1 MASVH
6 GGGSSPQ
13 KERSAEDLFRS
24 PLSTIRAA
32 VKESFALV
40 PATLSLVWKSSRGGT
55 LALLGLTLIAS
66 IVPLG
71 VAYVG
76 KRIIDAV
83 VAHDRDAALRWV
95 LLELATIAAQALL
108 MRALGLVRGLVG
120 ARLGI
125 DVNVA
130 ILDKALTLDLRHFE
144 DPEFYDQLTRAR
156 REASSRPLSVVNET
170 FQLLQ
175 NTLTLFGY
183 VALLLQYSVLAVL
196 GLAIAALPATI
207 VEMRFSSQAFR
218 LRNWRAPETR
228 RLSYLEYVLAND
240 AHAKEVMSFGLG
252 PMLLERYRTLSNT
265 IFLEDRR
272 LAMRR
277 AVFGYLLGLL
287 ATGMFYGCYA
297 SLAIAA
303 ATAAITLGNLT
314 LYVAAFRQGQQSFQS
329 ILTAIG
335 GMYEDNLY
343 MSNLFKFFAI
353 ETHSTRS
360 AASKSKTHD
369 IPKLGATESSGV
381 ASALVAAPLDAAP
394 LDATLTPLDATLT
407 PLDATQGI
415 VLEDVGFRYPG
426 QEDFALRHVSLRIPP
441 GQSLALV
448 GQNGSGKTTLIKL
461 LTGLYAPTEGR
472 LMLDGRNVTDWD
484 DKALRARIGVI
495 FQDYNKY
502 PFTLGENVAVGSV
515 DHMDEEERVWRALHR
530 GGAEEIA
537 KSHKSGLETPLGRW
551 FKSEGVELSGGQW
564 QRVALSRA
572 FMREEAD
579 ILVLD
584 EPTSALDAEAEQ
596 AVFERFRELAEGRT
610 TILISHRFPTVRTA
624 DRIVVLAGGTI
635 VEEGTHEGLL
645 AEDGRYARLFKLQA
659 QGYL

>member
-6 GGGSSPQ
+6 GGGSAPQ
-13 KERSAEDLFRS
+13 KERSAEDLFSS

-83 VAHDRDAALRWV
+83 VAHDKDAALRWV
-95 LLELATIAAQALL
+95 LLELATIGAQALL

-130 ILDKALTLDLRHFE
+130 ILDKALTLHLQHFE

-252 PMLLERYRTLSNT
+252 PMLLERYRTLSNS

-360 AASKSKTHD
+360 AKSKTD
-369 IPKLGATESSGV
+369 DVAKLGDAGSNEV
-381 ASALVAAPLDAAP
+381 LSALVA
-394 LDATLTPLDATLT
+394 TPLDATLLDET

-515 DHMDEEERVWRALHR
+515 DHMDEEDRVWRALHR